1 MFPQYVP
8 YLTFGFISLS
18 ILSMLFE
25 NSGLIDRLE
34 MKVVIFKPQT
44 QYTVKTGHSNLKHDF
59 FPNKYCFHLLTNI
72 LY

>member
-1 MFPQYVP
+1 
-8 YLTFGFISLS
+8 
-18 ILSMLFE
+18 MLFE